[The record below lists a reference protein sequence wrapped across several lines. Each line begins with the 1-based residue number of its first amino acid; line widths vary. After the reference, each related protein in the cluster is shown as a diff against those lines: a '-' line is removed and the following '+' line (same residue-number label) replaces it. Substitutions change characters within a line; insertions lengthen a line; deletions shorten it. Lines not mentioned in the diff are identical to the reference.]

1 MIAGKT
7 NIDCGTKIKT
17 TLRWD
22 RTIITGIITHP
33 FGCFGK
39 YDYGAV
45 AGIRIDKEFHKLFG
59 KIGNLMSNDF
69 TVIKQAKNKEE

>member
-39 YDYGAV
+39 YDYGDNRHHNQNCSENP
-45 AGIRIDKEFHKLFG
+45 IFFTFH
-59 KIGNLMSNDF
+59 DF
-69 TVIKQAKNKEE
+69 PF